1 MVDYCLTH
9 WMLEDYIYKPIMG
22 KLFRELR
29 NMIIGYMW
37 IFDLDPSILNSI
49 KDRVRKTSKRE
60 KVRNMWLNV
69 RTRQKEKNRKIEEVK
84 MCDVWLKFFTC
95 ACGWM
100 YVHVLKMNKIRLEPF
115 KSRTED

>member
-22 KLFRELR
+22 KFFRELR
-29 NMIIGYMW
+29 NMIIGYML

-60 KVRNMWLNV
+60 KVKNLWLNV
-69 RTRQKEKNRKIEEVK
+69 CPRTENESKSIT
-84 MCDVWLKFFTC
+84 D
-95 ACGWM
+95 
-100 YVHVLKMNKIRLEPF
+100 F
-115 KSRTED
+115 KSCTEDELNLIRYF